1 MKDRQK
7 IFLDRVINLILDNT
21 IINYDRREITY
32 PFIPRYSNNYPTFK
46 FPFIPRSEFYN
57 YIIDTYGLTEEE
69 SDIVFYGYNKLLK
82 DKLDDE
88 R

>member
-1 MKDRQK
+1 MENNIYLDKVVEFLVRDTK
-7 IFLDRVINLILDNT
+7 ID
-21 IINYDRREITY
+21 YDKREITY
-32 PFIPRYSNNYPTFK
+32 PFIPRYSNKYPTFK

-82 DKLDDE
+82 DKLDN
-88 R
+88 RQ